1 MKNFK
6 QLRQETLRERYIQ
19 KEVFQEGDYVMSAVT
34 GEKGRIHRSGTN
46 YVIVITEDSKMFRA
60 WVKDIREVN
69 VSENI
74 NKERKKSIFFTNG
87 QTETN
92 DNSSSS

>member
-1 MKNFK
+1 
-6 QLRQETLRERYIQ
+6 
-19 KEVFQEGDYVMSAVT
+19 
-34 GEKGRIHRSGTN
+34 
-46 YVIVITEDSKMFRA
+46 MFRA

>member
-46 YVIVITEDSKMFRA
+46 YVIVITEDNRMFRA

>member
-46 YVIVITEDSKMFRA
+46 YVIVITEDDKMFRA

>member
-19 KEVFQEGDYVMSAVT
+19 KEVFQEGDYVMSVVT

-46 YVIVITEDSKMFRA
+46 YVIVITEGGEMFRA

-92 DNSSSS
+92 DNSSSL

>member
-46 YVIVITEDSKMFRA
+46 YVIVITEDSRMFRA

-92 DNSSSS
+92 DNSSSL

>member
-1 MKNFK
+1 
-6 QLRQETLRERYIQ
+6 
-19 KEVFQEGDYVMSAVT
+19 MSVVT

-46 YVIVITEDSKMFRA
+46 YVIVITEGGQMFRA

-92 DNSSSS
+92 DNSSSL

>member
-6 QLRQETLRERYIQ
+6 QLRQEITRESYIQ
-19 KEVFQEGDYVMSAVT
+19 KEIFREGDYVMSVVT
-34 GEKGRIHRSGTN
+34 GEKGCIHRSGTN
-46 YVIVITEDSKMFRA
+46 YVIVITAAGTMFRA
-60 WVKDIREVN
+60 WVKDIRELN
-69 VSENI
+69 PSGNI

-92 DNSSSS
+92 DNSSSV

>member
-46 YVIVITEDSKMFRA
+46 YVIVITEDGKMFRA

>member
-19 KEVFQEGDYVMSAVT
+19 KEVFQEGDYIMSVVT
-34 GEKGRIHRSGTN
+34 GDKGRIHRSGTN
-46 YVIVITEDSKMFRA
+46 YVIAITEDGRMFRA
-60 WVKDIREVN
+60 WVKDIREINDVK
-69 VSENI
+69 NI
-74 NKERKKSIFFTNG
+74 NKERKKSIIFKNG
-87 QTETN
+87 KTETN

>member
-6 QLRQETLRERYIQ
+6 QLRQEITRESYIQ
-19 KEVFQEGDYVMSAVT
+19 KEVFREGDYIMSVVT
-34 GEKGRIHRSGTN
+34 GDKGHIHRSGTN
-46 YVIVITEDSKMFRA
+46 YVIAITEDGRMFRA
-60 WVKDIREVN
+60 WVKDIREINN
-69 VSENI
+69 VKNI

-92 DNSSSS
+92 DNSSSL

>member
-46 YVIVITEDSKMFRA
+46 YVIVITEDNRMFRA

-92 DNSSSS
+92 DNSSSL